1 MQRKESGAAEA
12 LEQCIGLCATQA
24 MAWAQGPMPR
34 QRSESLSIHVDQ
46 AQAELDA
53 GLGRDIE
60 AAIQSASE
68 ADASAWWKA
77 LSAFHARYMQSRV

>member
-1 MQRKESGAAEA
+1 MLKLTIDAQRWRNHLTAFAKSCPG
-12 LEQCIGLCATQA
+12 IVPVTKGN
-24 MAWAQGPMPR
+24 GY
-34 QRSESLSIHVDQ
+34 
-46 AQAELDA
+46 
-53 GLGRDIE
+53 GLGAGVGAGRGGDIE